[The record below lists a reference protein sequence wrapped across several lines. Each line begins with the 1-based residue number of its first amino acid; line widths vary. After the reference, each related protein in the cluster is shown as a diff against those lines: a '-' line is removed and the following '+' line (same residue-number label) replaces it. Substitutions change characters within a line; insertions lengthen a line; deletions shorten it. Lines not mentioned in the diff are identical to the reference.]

1 MNEVTRCSLEE
12 AINRVKA
19 SISPDFKIE
28 EIDLLEAS
36 GRVLAENVMAP
47 HNQPPFPR
55 SPLDGYALRGTDSTG
70 ATKDTPVKLTVI
82 DEVMAGSVS
91 NVTVGKMQAVR
102 IMTGAPIPSGADCV
116 IRQEDT
122 DYGEE
127 EVTIYQALNPYDNY
141 CFIGE
146 DYKEGELLLRK
157 GTLLSAAEI
166 GLLASFGRI
175 TAKVYEL
182 PKIHLITTGD
192 ELIMPGQP
200 LAPGKIY
207 DSNLYSIGIRLK
219 ELGYS
224 ARLHHNVMDDAK
236 NVAEEIRKAAK
247 TAKLILTTGGVSVGK
262 KDIMHEVLRILGAER
277 LFWKMDLK
285 PGTPTLCAKYKDTLL
300 ICLSGNPF
308 GSITNFEIFVR
319 PVLAY
324 LSHNPSMNPV
334 KQKGILQNDFGKPSK
349 VRRYVRAVYEN
360 KAIHLPQGSHA
371 SGAIS
376 SLCGCNCLIEI
387 PSGSEAVHKGDEVQ
401 VWML

>member
-1 MNEVTRCSLEE
+1 MKEGTRCSLEE
-12 AINRVKA
+12 AISRVKS

-28 EIDLLEAS
+28 EIDLFDAS
-36 GRVLAENVMAP
+36 GRVLAEDVMAP

-55 SPLDGYALRGTDSTG
+55 SPLDGYALRGADSTG
-70 ATKDTPVKLTVI
+70 AAKDTPVVLQVV

-102 IMTGAPIPSGADCV
+102 IMTGAPIPSGADCI

-122 DYGEE
+122 DYGAK
-127 EVTIYQALNPYDNY
+127 EVTIYQARKPYDNY
-141 CFIGE
+141 CFVGE
-146 DYKEGELLLRK
+146 DYKEGERLLRE
-157 GTLLSAAEI
+157 GIRLSAAEI
-166 GLLASFGRI
+166 GLLASFGRR
-175 TAKVYEL
+175 TAKVYAL

-200 LAPGKIY
+200 LEPGKIF
-207 DSNLYSIGIRLK
+207 DSNLYSLGIRLK
-219 ELGYS
+219 ELGYP
-224 ARLHHNVMDDAK
+224 AKMHHNVVDEAGE
-236 NVAEEIRKAAK
+236 VAEEIQKASENAK
-247 TAKLILTTGGVSVGK
+247 IILTTGGVSVGK
-262 KDIMHEVLRILGAER
+262 KDIMHEVLKILGAER

-308 GSITNFEIFVR
+308 GAFTNFEIFVR

-324 LSHNPSMNPV
+324 LSHNPAVNPV

-349 VRRYVRAVYEN
+349 VRRYVRAIYEN
-360 KAIHLPQGSHA
+360 KAVRLPQGSHA

-376 SLCGCNCLIEI
+376 SLRGCNCLIEI